1 MTVLGIVLFVIH
13 ILLCVATFLGIHFGF
28 LKVHKY
34 LFFVVLCLPFWGFL
48 AMLFLH
54 FEVVF
59 KQDNTATVGVEKMKL
74 DSALYKGI
82 AVEENKNDE
91 SLVAIEE
98 ALIINSPKERRE
110 IIMDVLNDNPAEYVE
125 FLQKA
130 GNNEDPEVVHYAVTA
145 MVEISKENDDTLQR
159 LARTY
164 EKYPNDFGVLS
175 EYCRFLWHVLEQ
187 KLLSGQVEIM
197 NRNLYSQL
205 VSKKLATMENLEDYM
220 HYFENEF
227 SLGNFH
233 KAGEILNRA
242 DVRYGD
248 FEEMILLKLKYYSQ
262 LKQADNIKKLIA
274 DVQSKKMFV
283 SRQVKEAMAFWKDS

>member
-1 MTVLGIVLFVIH
+1 MNILGFVLIFIH
-13 ILLCVATFLGIHFGF
+13 ILLCIFTFIGTHFGF
-28 LKVHKY
+28 LHVHKY
-34 LFFVVLCLPFWGFL
+34 MFFVVLCLPCWGFL
-48 AMLFLH
+48 AVMFLH
-54 FEVVF
+54 FEVLF
-59 KQDNTATVGVEKMKL
+59 GKDDTIEVGVQKMKL
-74 DSALYKGI
+74 DSVLYKGI
-82 AVEENKNDE
+82 AVEENKNDD

-145 MVEISKENDDTLQR
+145 MVEISKENDYNLQK
-159 LARTY
+159 LAREY
-164 EKYPNDFGVLS
+164 SENPDDIDVLS
-175 EYCRFLWHVLEQ
+175 EYCDFLWKVLEQ

-205 VSKKLATMENLEDYM
+205 VSKKLKRVQSLEDYM

-227 SLGNFH
+227 ALENYTI
-233 KAGEILNRA
+233 AGEILERA
-242 DVRYGD
+242 DDLYGN

-262 LKQADNIKKLIA
+262 LKQADKIRELIKE
-274 DVQSKKMFV
+274 VQSKKVFV
-283 SRQVKEAMAFWKDS
+283 SRKVKEAMAFWKN

>member
-1 MTVLGIVLFVIH
+1 MTILGIVLICIH
-13 ILLCVATFLGIHFGF
+13 ILLCVITFLGSRLGF

-48 AMLFLH
+48 AVLFLH
-54 FEVVF
+54 FEVMLNR
-59 KQDNTATVGVEKMKL
+59 DNSIEVGVQKMKL

-82 AVEENKNDE
+82 AVEENKNDD

-145 MVEISKENDDTLQR
+145 MVEISKENDDTLQK
-159 LARTY
+159 LAKEY
-164 EKYPNDFGVLS
+164 ENNPDDFVVLS
-175 EYCRFLWHVLEQ
+175 RYCAFLWNVLEQ

-197 NRNLYSQL
+197 NKNLFSEL
-205 VSKKLATMENLEDYM
+205 ISKKLAIKEDLEDYI

-227 SLGNFH
+227 SLGNYNR
-233 KAGEILNRA
+233 AGEILQNA
-242 DVRYGD
+242 DKRYGD
-248 FEEMILLKLKYYSQ
+248 FEEIILLKLKYYSE
-262 LKQADNIKKLIA
+262 LKQADQIKALIR

-283 SRQVKEAMAFWKDS
+283 SRQVKEAIAFWKD